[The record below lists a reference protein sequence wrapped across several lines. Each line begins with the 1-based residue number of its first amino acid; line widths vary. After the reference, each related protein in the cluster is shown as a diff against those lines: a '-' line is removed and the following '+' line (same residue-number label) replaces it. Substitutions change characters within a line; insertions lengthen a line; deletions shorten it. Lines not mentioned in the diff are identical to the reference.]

1 MTALPPLCS
10 EAEKIVAKSITSRT
24 PVSLASAPGGT
35 AEAKLTRRV
44 DDSLGKA
51 GSFVL
56 KELPVR
62 PERQS
67 DAQCRADLAGA
78 RLNAEMLDSLSPR

>member
-1 MTALPPLCS
+1 MVADTVWS
-10 EAEKIVAKSITSRT
+10 EIAHHS
-24 PVSLASAPGGT
+24 GMD
-35 AEAKLTRRV
+35 EARVRRA
-44 DDSLGKA
+44 DGSLGKA